1 METFK
6 ALLFHINRSQQAYQ
20 YYIND
25 KKYYQALRIR
35 NANLDIYEL
44 LTTKASLWERDMQNI
59 IIQYIFHLEDWFEQF
74 SLLEKTNP
82 GLTDSFIF
90 ERLDGSLPFP
100 KEIIEKI
107 NQLYK

>member
-1 METFK
+1 MDTIK

-25 KKYYQALRIR
+25 KKYYQALRILK
-35 NANLDIYEL
+35 ANICIYEL
-44 LTTKASLWERDMQNI
+44 LTANASLWKGDMQNV

-74 SLLEKTNP
+74 RQLEKTRP

-90 ERLDGSLPFP
+90 ERLDGSPSFP
-100 KEIIEKI
+100 KEIIEKL
-107 NQLYK
+107 NQL